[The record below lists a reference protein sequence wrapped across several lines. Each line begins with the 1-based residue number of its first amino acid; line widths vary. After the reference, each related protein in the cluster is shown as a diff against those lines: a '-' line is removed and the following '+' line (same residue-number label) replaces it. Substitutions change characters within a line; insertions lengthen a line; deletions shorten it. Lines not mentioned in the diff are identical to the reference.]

1 MKTKTRTKTRAKMKA
16 APTLLALLFSLT
28 LIPTSGGAQNQPQN
42 QAQNP
47 PASDTQITGKVVY
60 VCACLKTKSC
70 SCMTEAKTEGPCS
83 CGTEGGPPMKAV
95 PKDSAWAKANR
106 QALAK

>member
-1 MKTKTRTKTRAKMKA
+1 MTKMAAAKMKIIIA
-16 APTLLALLFSLT
+16 MLALLFSLA
-28 LIPTSGGAQNQPQN
+28 LIPESGGAPNQPQDQPTN
-42 QAQNP
+42 E
-47 PASDTQITGKVVY
+47 TQIKGKVVY

-95 PKDSAWAKANR
+95 PKNSAWAKNNR
-106 QALAK
+106 QELAK

>member
-1 MKTKTRTKTRAKMKA
+1 MTKMAKAKMKITFA
-16 APTLLALLFSLT
+16 MLALLFSLA
-28 LIPTSGGAQNQPQN
+28 LIPESGSTQNPPQDPPQNQPTN
-42 QAQNP
+42 K
-47 PASDTQITGKVVY
+47 TQIKGKVVY
-60 VCACLKTKSC
+60 VCACLNTKSC

-106 QALAK
+106 QELAK